1 MKLFSR
7 SSEKVGTILALF
19 EELDTAGYEIAFK
32 EVDPHSRHKT
42 CAYEFLLVHR
52 GAGLLLFE

>member
-7 SSEKVGTILALF
+7 SSEKVATILALF
-19 EELDTAGYEIAFK
+19 EVLDRAGYEIAFK

-42 CAYEFLLVHR
+42 CAYEFLFVHK
-52 GAGLLLFE
+52 GANLLLFE